1 MTSRDA
7 TEGRSIKKMAA
18 VGATLTA
25 AGASLLLLTGFPPGL
40 ASGAGASTALTEL
53 AARSPGARIGGLAL
67 KAKTKRAAPRALARG
82 AAPAGASNSP
92 GLGAPIASVMSAGP
106 EGPLSAAPVGLGTLP
121 GGLILPGTAA
131 PAPGVVAPVP
141 GGGMGFVPGPGGG
154 GVIVGPGGGGP
165 GGGGAITPT
174 PTPTPTPTVT
184 PPAVVPSP
192 TPTPTT
198 PPVAAIPEPATWLM
212 LIVGFGFVG
221 RTLRRRRHVR
231 SPA

>member
-1 MTSRDA
+1 MTSRET
-7 TEGRSIKKMAA
+7 TEGRSIKKMVT

-40 ASGAGASTALTEL
+40 ASGAGASTALAEL
-53 AARSPGARIGGLAL
+53 AARSPGARIGGIAL

-82 AAPAGASNSP
+82 AAPAGVASSP
-92 GLGAPIASVMSAGP
+92 GSGAPIASVMSAGP
-106 EGPLSAAPVGLGTLP
+106 EGPLGAAPAGLGTLP

-131 PAPGVVAPVP
+131 APVPGAVAPVP
-141 GGGMGFVPGPGGG
+141 GGGVGFVPVPGGG
-154 GVIVGPGGGGP
+154 GVIIGPGGGGTP
-165 GGGGAITPT
+165 GATT

-184 PPAVVPSP
+184 PPVVVPTP
-192 TPTPTT
+192 MPTPTT
-198 PPVAAIPEPATWLM
+198 PPVAAIPEPSTWLM

-231 SPA
+231 RPA